1 MQLKNVEDYL
11 PLVYNIASKIYKRIP
26 DYSNIEYEELIG
38 YGLLGL
44 AEALNKYK
52 DDKGVKFSTF
62 AYPYIQGRIMDFLR
76 KLNKERAIPEEE
88 KISIDSVI
96 ENSIEEDKIDFL
108 GSKKLDPSLHVE
120 REELMNI
127 ITEIIEK
134 ELAELEKLVL
144 YLWFKEGLS
153 QKEIAKVLEISDS
166 RVSQIKKQSLR
177 KIQKSLKERKIV
189 SGV

>member
-26 DYSNIEYEELIG
+26 DYSNIEYEDLIG
-38 YGLLGL
+38 YGFLGL
-44 AEALNKYK
+44 AEAINKYK
-52 DDKGVKFSTF
+52 NDVGVKFSTF

-76 KLNKERAIPEEE
+76 KLNKERAIPEG
-88 KISIDSVI
+88 KMVSIDSIV

-108 GSKKLDPSLHVE
+108 GSNKLDPGLYVE
-120 REELMNI
+120 KEELMEI

-134 ELAELEKLVL
+134 ELADLEKLVL

-153 QKEIAKVLEISDS
+153 QKEIAKVLEISNS
-166 RVSQIKKQSLR
+166 RVSQIKKQSLKR
-177 KIQKSLKERKIV
+177 LQKSLRKRNIIFEV
-189 SGV
+189 